1 MLQVC
6 AHTKAP
12 ARTGIQRF
20 FVVALFLCG
29 HKPSR
34 PLFLQHYDHLL
45 RFKATTFPTAL
56 LFTPDV
62 SMSTRTGDG
71 MVNAAGSVL
80 TAVVGLARSPQPR
93 GGDGDKGAW
102 PMTSPAA
109 NTDNVPSP
117 CAVTGKKESSLGM
130 AATAEGKGIGAV
142 VEAAEVRGGEG
153 GREGGRSPACINL
166 RSDAMGLNDEVSRTF
181 NGSGRESG
189 QE

>member
-1 MLQVC
+1 
-6 AHTKAP
+6 
-12 ARTGIQRF
+12 
-20 FVVALFLCG
+20 
-29 HKPSR
+29 
-34 PLFLQHYDHLL
+34 
-45 RFKATTFPTAL
+45 
-56 LFTPDV
+56 
-62 SMSTRTGDG
+62 MSTRTGDG

-142 VEAAEVRGGEG
+142 VEAAEAKAYPLLSLAVYPGGKEVERRWEG
-153 GREGGRSPACINL
+153 TMEEEEEVEGRECGDKGRDRGTITKGEERKGEPA
-166 RSDAMGLNDEVSRTF
+166 RSAP
-181 NGSGRESG
+181 
-189 QE
+189 